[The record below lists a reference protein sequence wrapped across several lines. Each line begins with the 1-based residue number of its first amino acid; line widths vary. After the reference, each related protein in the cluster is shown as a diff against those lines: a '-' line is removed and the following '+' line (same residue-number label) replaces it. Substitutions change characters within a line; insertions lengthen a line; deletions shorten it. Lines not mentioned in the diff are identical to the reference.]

1 MEKET
6 IIANIQF
13 RLEILRPESDTDD
26 DSKQKRSDP
35 LFRENEIHFFR
46 QYQNEWNEIAVES
59 SEGLIKEYFRGIGL
73 TDENLPK
80 LQIYE
85 SYPGSW
91 TINSALIMA
100 GQAALVYQTLKS
112 VSEIPKIVDGLY
124 KLKDIIVK
132 NFQKLVNDK
141 TKNTIANSNYSIMT
155 SVSIDPRPLMS
166 LGSLDFQSHKIHV
179 NVAISKTSFVL
190 ENLDDISMRNIIVGI
205 FSSETQRHY
214 WDLGDSYRKKIDV
227 LSPHQTIT
235 ININDF
241 TDNSG
246 NHLDLTINLPL
257 FVECWIQDLFGIYL
271 FMFYLKE

>member
-6 IIANIQF
+6 ILANIQF
-13 RLEILRPESDTDD
+13 RLEIRRPESDIDD
-26 DSKQKRSDP
+26 DFKQKRSDSS
-35 LFRENEIHFFR
+35 FRENEIQFFR
-46 QYQNEWNEIAVES
+46 QYQNEWNKIALES
-59 SEGLIKEYFRGIGL
+59 SEGLIKEYFSGIGL

-124 KLKDIIVK
+124 KLKDMIYK
-132 NFQKLVNDK
+132 RFQKQVNDK
-141 TKNTIANSNYSIMT
+141 TKNNFANSNYSIVT
-155 SVSIDPRPLMS
+155 SVSIDPRPLMA
-166 LGSLDFQSHKIHV
+166 LGSSDFQSHKIHL

-190 ENLDDISMRNIIVGI
+190 ENLDDTSMRNIIIGI
-205 FSSETQRHY
+205 FSSETQRHH

-235 ININDF
+235 INIDDF
-241 TDNSG
+241 TDNFSKR
-246 NHLDLTINLPL
+246 LDLTKNLPL